1 MRLTRA
7 KESELSAL
15 ALVAPSVRAS
25 QATGKSI
32 AGRLRSSGDAIGPLV
47 GAAMFGVYAKLRAG
61 ARAELPE
68 DARAS
73 LQADLDYSMEALRR
87 LLGSESVPI
96 RPARAILIQ
105 ADASD
110 SGAGVVLA
118 VPGRS
123 RLVQEAWRLGE
134 PHEDASSSSTER
146 ELLGVLCGLAT
157 AESAGLTTRVRI
169 WAAPRASPREP
180 PRGLGVTGTSTG
192 EARARTTGSE
202 SAMLGRRHAQEQARR
217 RADQGI
223 AAAAAASRASRTRK
237 THSESLAAYLAFC
250 DELGYE
256 DGETMDDTVMSRV
269 LAHKVAARK
278 AKGLKPITGA
288 SLAQWQS
295 NVVSAMRKENE
306 AGSGTWTIA
315 TTTDCRNPG
324 SSYVAN
330 YKAAFLKTATTTDA
344 LARQAAKAVEAQAS
358 ASRLLSWR
366 DLRRARLVAETR
378 AELAVVDV
386 MCVGRATLLRPGEM
400 LRLRTDLETGIK
412 GDDEEGQAF
421 LTLIAP
427 RRKRGRAKAPPPCV
441 VYTDNRD
448 DDPQG
453 AVDPLACWTRLK
465 ASLSA
470 HAEEARSSASSPPA
484 VGDLVLQVPGR
495 ARLDLGTEEVAD
507 AALALDAF
515 NAVLKR
521 LGTRAGLPFPLLAY
535 TALGAPRRARRSP
548 RRPEPAGRLVDAR
561 ALDHVLHA
569 DVSAQHR
576 SGAPTRVARAR
587 RLRQDDRRSD
597 LPHPHRGATSTPGNE
612 RGHARARG
620 AEAAGGDD
628 NSDERGSRPQAWR
641 SKLAR
646 SPTGTPQ
653 AKRRLR

>member
-1 MRLTRA
+1 
-7 KESELSAL
+7 
-15 ALVAPSVRAS
+15 
-25 QATGKSI
+25 
-32 AGRLRSSGDAIGPLV
+32 
-47 GAAMFGVYAKLRAG
+47 MFGVYAKLRAG

-68 DARAS
+68 DALAS

-315 TTTDCRNPG
+315 TTTDDRNPG
-324 SSYVAN
+324 SSYVDN
-330 YKAAFLKTATTTDA
+330 YKAASLKTATTTDA

-535 TALGAPRRARRSP
+535 TARHSALPAVRGGALADLSQQGDWSTRGPSIMSYMPTSARSTAVALRRAWREHDGCDKTTGAATSP
-548 RRPEPAGRLVDAR
+548 TPTAVPRAPPATSAATRAR
-561 ALDHVLHA
+561 AARRRREETTTATRDAAGHRRGAASSLAAQRALPRPS
-569 DVSAQHR
+569 DVSGEPRAKRLRTPTFKALSR
-576 SGAPTRVARAR
+576 SGGGLA
-587 RLRQDDRRSD
+587 
-597 LPHPHRGATSTPGNE
+597 GG
-612 RGHARARG
+612 GG
-620 AEAAGGDD
+620 AAGG
-628 NSDERGSRPQAWR
+628 SEHR
-641 SKLAR
+641 S
-646 SPTGTPQ
+646 
-653 AKRRLR
+653 